1 MTETDWTE
9 QRARMASTATGMGL
23 FGHSTA
29 TERAAALGSPGA
41 AFAGDQRIEG
51 NGHLSWEANRGQRG
65 VARVYQSQLRGDGE
79 PGMSPLMTH
88 LRGAATTEQWQ

>member
-1 MTETDWTE
+1 MDHFADRLIDAT
-9 QRARMASTATGMGL
+9 RAKGNALCVGL
-23 FGHSTA
+23 DPRWQSLPKEMQARHADGT
-29 TERAAALGSPGA
+29 L
-41 AFAGDQRIEG
+41 Q
-51 NGHLSWEANRGQRG
+51 G